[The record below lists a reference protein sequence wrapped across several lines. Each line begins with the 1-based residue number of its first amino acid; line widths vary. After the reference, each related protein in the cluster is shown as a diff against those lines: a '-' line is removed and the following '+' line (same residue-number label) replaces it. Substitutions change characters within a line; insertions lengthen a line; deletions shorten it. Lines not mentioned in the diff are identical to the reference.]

1 MSAVAPN
8 TASFRFMALPNVLKT
23 MVTTYVPKNDLGIN
37 SAVSKQFKTV
47 VEGNFIWEKFAK
59 EMQID
64 IKDQQNV
71 KHELITKYGEEV
83 KKANATIIAILPEK
97 EKLRLSAI
105 NNPFDQ
111 KKEIVGCLRTLMAAY
126 SQNRSDKI
134 YRDIVYYTENAYS
147 NFFDEENLVNKT
159 VLVMYLE
166 GVGATLETSDHYPR
180 LLNAGEKN
188 PEIFKAYI
196 KGCKANGNDLSIA
209 VSNAIL
215 RWSPLLLKHLIQEG
229 ASLKRDHIL
238 EVIYNIVFSTSAEQD
253 KVALETLSIVLD
265 AFPLQKWAIQY
276 EKDFAR
282 PVAWKALSK
291 EITVE
296 AAKDQIKKHLN
307 ENFDREGFFPQ

>member
-37 SAVSKQFKTV
+37 STVSKQFKTV

-71 KHELITKYGEEV
+71 KQELMTKYGEAV

-111 KKEIVGCLRTLMAAY
+111 KKEIVGCLSYGEIL
-126 SQNRSDKI
+126 
-134 YRDIVYYTENAYS
+134 YYTEDAYS

-188 PEIFKAYI
+188 PEIFKAFI
-196 KGCKANGNDLSIA
+196 KGCKANGNDLSIE

-215 RWSPLLLKHLIQEG
+215 RRSPLLLKHLIQEG

-238 EVIYNIVFSTSAEQD
+238 EMIYNIVFSTSAEQD

-265 AFPLQKWAIQY
+265 AFPLEKWAIQY

-282 PVAWKALSK
+282 QVAWEAFSQKISVK
-291 EITVE
+291 